1 MIDPANLPRIKK
13 LIIELNSIAEVRK
26 GMLDQLWSVENHT
39 EQLRIE
45 LMKLLNHKE
54 LYNHEKAAT
63 N

>member
-1 MIDPANLPRIKK
+1 MINPDDLPRIKR

-26 GMLDQLWSVENHT
+26 SMLDQMWAVENHT

-54 LYNHEKAAT
+54 LIT
-63 N
+63 P